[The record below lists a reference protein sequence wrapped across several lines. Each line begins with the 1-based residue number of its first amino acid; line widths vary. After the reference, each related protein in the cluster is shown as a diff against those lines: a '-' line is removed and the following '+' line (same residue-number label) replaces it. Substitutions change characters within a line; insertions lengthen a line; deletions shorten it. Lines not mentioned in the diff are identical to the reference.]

1 MSIRKRKHE
10 WLIHNETC
18 FGTDNT
24 LLPLDYGVKEMK
36 RGAGDWLGAAQPA
49 LEAEAAGLFA
59 TAARHWLNLVRRY
72 PEDGELRWR
81 HAEALRLDGDRDG
94 ARKALRKALVT
105 RPDHAGAAF
114 RFAEM
119 LFQDGDGAE
128 GMVWLKR
135 IMARRPEDDELRIG
149 VLEFCARHGM
159 IGQVRVQA
167 ERMLRGERPPSARL
181 SRALAFLFGCMGDHG
196 MALKAARASMAAR
209 EAAAGNALLAA
220 HYAELAG
227 APEEA
232 GRILGELIERMPSG
246 AAYGRRARALA
257 ESGEA
262 DAAAA
267 AIGSA
272 LLNFATAPEQLAD
285 MAHMLAAPR
294 HARLRGVLLDA
305 LQAGAVAGREDARV
319 ALALVHYRLGDWRET
334 GRLIATDASL
344 QGHAALAVARA
355 NIAAAADLLEA
366 GSGMMPED
374 ALSRGLPGPPR
385 GTSAAADGLVVL
397 LDREGW
403 TGRQRGVM
411 EVAKL
416 AAERHGMKVS
426 VIQRAPPGVDAAAA
440 ADAARIAGA
449 LAGIADYVI
458 VDPAEASPAE
468 DPALGYL
475 TPALAAET
483 GALQHA
489 IAERRPAAVHLA
501 SAGMMIA
508 GGLGALMA
516 GVPRVF
522 LHAGADWLSDGPQ
535 GSRAFR
541 TAFAHLARRRQV
553 RIVAASDGSGQ
564 TLSAYAPAG
573 ARRPLL
579 IPTAVDSRDLRR
591 RSGGRER
598 RRAAELL
605 DLEEGADFLSVFG
618 ALTEEEGLAV
628 LLERLDADALPPRI
642 VVWRHAA
649 GPAALSGLDGAAGAA
664 LRRRRWPIEPA
675 PFLGHARLA
684 IAWNATERHRLSVLQ
699 HAIMGVPVLL
709 ADSPDLEDLA
719 GPDGAAA
726 ALETSAPDTAARET
740 ARWLGDADLRRKA
753 AEAAAR
759 NARRIHN
766 VDRALRRV
774 IRLHPRNV

>member
-1 MSIRKRKHE
+1 
-10 WLIHNETC
+10 
-18 FGTDNT
+18 
-24 LLPLDYGVKEMK
+24 MK
-36 RGAGDWLGAAQPA
+36 QSAGDWLDAAQPA

-59 TAARHWLNLVRRY
+59 TAARHWLNLVRRH
-72 PEDGELRWR
+72 PDDAELRWR

-94 ARKALRKALVT
+94 ARQALRKALVT

-119 LFQDGDGAE
+119 LFQDGDAAE

-135 IMARRPEDDELRIG
+135 IMARRPDDDELRIG

-167 ERMLRGERPPSARL
+167 ERMLRGERRPSARL
-181 SRALAFLFGCMGDHG
+181 STALAFLFGCMGDHG
-196 MALKAARASMAAR
+196 MALEAARAAMAAR
-209 EAAAGNALLAA
+209 EAPAGSALLAA

-246 AAYGRRARALA
+246 AACGRRARALA

-272 LLNFATAPEQLAD
+272 LLTFATMPEHLAD

-294 HARLRGVLLDA
+294 HARMCGVLLDA
-305 LQAGAVAGREDARV
+305 LQAGAASGREDARV

-334 GRLIATDASL
+334 GRLLAAAPSL
-344 QGHAALAVARA
+344 QGHPALTVARA
-355 NIAAAADLLEA
+355 NIAATADLLEA
-366 GSGMMPED
+366 GSGKMPAD
-374 ALSRGLPGPPR
+374 ALAHGLPGPPR
-385 GTSAAADGLVVL
+385 GTSVAADGLVVL

-403 TGRQRGVM
+403 TGRQRGIM

-426 VIQRAPPGVDAAAA
+426 VIQRAPPGIDTAAA
-440 ADAARIAGA
+440 ADAARLAGA
-449 LAGIADYVI
+449 LAGIADYVVI
-458 VDPAEASPAE
+458 DPAEASPAE
-468 DPALGYL
+468 DSALGYL

-489 IAERRPAAVHLA
+489 IAERRPATVHLA
-501 SAGMMIA
+501 SADMMMA
-508 GGLGALMA
+508 GGLGAVMA
-516 GVPRVF
+516 GVPRLF

-541 TAFAHLARRRQV
+541 SAFAYLARRPRV
-553 RIVAASDGSGQ
+553 RIVAASDASGEA
-564 TLSAYAPAG
+564 LRAYAPEG
-573 ARRPLL
+573 ARRPLQ

-605 DLEEGADFLSVFG
+605 ELGEGADFLSVFG
-618 ALTEEEGLAV
+618 ALTEEAGLAE

-642 VVWRHAA
+642 VVWRHAP
-649 GPAALSGLDGAAGAA
+649 GPAALTGLGGSAGMA

-684 IAWNATERHRLSVLQ
+684 IAWNATERHRLTVLQ
-699 HAIMGVPVLL
+699 HVIMGVPVLL

-719 GPDGAAA
+719 GSDGAAM
-726 ALETSAPDTAARET
+726 ALATSEPDAAARET
-740 ARWLGDADLRRKA
+740 TRWLGDAALRRET

-759 NARRIHN
+759 NVRRVHN
-766 VDRALRRV
+766 VERALRRV

>member
-1 MSIRKRKHE
+1 M
-10 WLIHNETC
+10 
-18 FGTDNT
+18 
-24 LLPLDYGVKEMK
+24 
-36 RGAGDWLGAAQPA
+36 
-49 LEAEAAGLFA
+49 EAEAAGLFA
-59 TAARHWLNLVRRY
+59 TAARHWLTLVRRH
-72 PEDGELRWR
+72 PEDAELRWR

-94 ARKALRKALVT
+94 ARQALRKALVT

-119 LFQDGDGAE
+119 LFQDGDAAE

-135 IMARRPEDDELRIG
+135 IMARRPDDDELRIG

-167 ERMLRGERPPSARL
+167 ERMLRGDQPPSARL
-181 SRALAFLFGCMGDHG
+181 STALAFLFGCMGDHG
-196 MALKAARASMAAR
+196 RALEAARAAMAAR
-209 EAAAGNALLAA
+209 KAPARSALLAA

-232 GRILGELIERMPSG
+232 GRILGELIDGTPSG

-272 LLNFATAPEQLAD
+272 LLTFATMPEHLAD

-294 HARLRGVLLDA
+294 HARLCGVLLDA
-305 LQAGAVAGREDARV
+305 LQAGAAGGRADARI
-319 ALALVHYRLGDWRET
+319 ALALVHYRLGDSRET
-334 GRLIATDASL
+334 GRLLDADASM
-344 QGHAALAVARA
+344 QGHPALAVARA

-366 GSGMMPED
+366 GSGTMPAD
-374 ALSRGLPGPPR
+374 ALARGLPGPPR
-385 GTSAAADGLVVL
+385 GTPAAAEGLVVL

-440 ADAARIAGA
+440 ADAARLAGA
-449 LAGIADYVI
+449 LAGIADYV
-458 VDPAEASPAE
+458 VLDPAGASPAE
-468 DPALGYL
+468 DSALGYL

-501 SAGMMIA
+501 SAGMMMA
-508 GGLGALMA
+508 GGLGAVMA
-516 GVPRVF
+516 GVPRLF

-541 TAFAHLARRRQV
+541 SAFAHLARRSQV
-553 RIVAASDGSGQ
+553 RVVAASDASGEA
-564 TLSAYAPAG
+564 LRAYAPEG

-605 DLEEGADFLSVFG
+605 ELGEGADFLSVFG
-618 ALTEEEGLAV
+618 ALTEEAGLAD

-642 VVWRHAA
+642 VLWRHAP
-649 GPAALSGLDGAAGAA
+649 GPAALTGLGGSAGAA

-699 HAIMGVPVLL
+699 HVIMGVPVLL

-719 GPDGAAA
+719 GPDGAAM
-726 ALETSAPDTAARET
+726 ALATSEPDAAARET
-740 ARWLGDADLRRKA
+740 ARWLGDAALRRVT

-759 NARRIHN
+759 NVRRVHN
-766 VDRALRRV
+766 VERALRRV